1 MPDGCQEFYLINEK
15 AMKRIVHEEQSQRE
29 IQLLEHVFCRNDF
42 ADTAPG
48 QWCEDFVRES
58 WNRPPSSVQLPG
70 RLSGQQEM
78 RMRNYGVDLLL
89 IRVVPPKP
97 FGPLYRDEGAF
108 FM

>member
-1 MPDGCQEFYLINEK
+1 
-15 AMKRIVHEEQSQRE
+15 MKRIVHEEQSQRE
-29 IQLLEHVFCRNDF
+29 IRLLEHVFCRNDF

-58 WNRPPSSVQLPG
+58 WDRPPSSVQLKYGVCPTLPG

-89 IRVVPPKP
+89 IRGGTAEA
-97 FGPLYRDEGAF
+97 FRSLITGDEGGVF

>member
-1 MPDGCQEFYLINEK
+1 M
-15 AMKRIVHEEQSQRE
+15 
-29 IQLLEHVFCRNDF
+29 
-42 ADTAPG
+42 
-48 QWCEDFVRES
+48 RES
-58 WNRPPSSVQLPG
+58 WNRPPSSVQLKYGVCPTLPG

>member
-1 MPDGCQEFYLINEK
+1 
-15 AMKRIVHEEQSQRE
+15 MKRIVHEEQSQRE
-29 IQLLEHVFCRNDF
+29 IQAGR
-42 ADTAPG
+42 

-58 WNRPPSSVQLPG
+58 WNRPPSSVQLKYGVCPTLPG

>member
-1 MPDGCQEFYLINEK
+1 M

-58 WNRPPSSVQLPG
+58 WNRPPSSVQLKYGVCPTLPG

>member
-1 MPDGCQEFYLINEK
+1 
-15 AMKRIVHEEQSQRE
+15 MKRIVHEEQSQRE
-29 IQLLEHVFCRNDF
+29 IRLLEHVFCRNDF
-42 ADTAPG
+42 ADTASG

-58 WNRPPSSVQLPG
+58 WNRPPSSVQLKYGVCPTLPG
-70 RLSGQQEM
+70 RLSGQQDM

-97 FGPLYRDEGAF
+97 FGPLYRDEGSF

>member
-1 MPDGCQEFYLINEK
+1 MRSNLREK
-15 AMKRIVHEEQSQRE
+15 SSFWNMSFAEMILQIRLQDNGVRIS
-29 IQLLEHVFCRNDF
+29 
-42 ADTAPG
+42 
-48 QWCEDFVRES
+48 VRES
-58 WNRPPSSVQLPG
+58 WNRPPSSVQLKYGVCPTLPG